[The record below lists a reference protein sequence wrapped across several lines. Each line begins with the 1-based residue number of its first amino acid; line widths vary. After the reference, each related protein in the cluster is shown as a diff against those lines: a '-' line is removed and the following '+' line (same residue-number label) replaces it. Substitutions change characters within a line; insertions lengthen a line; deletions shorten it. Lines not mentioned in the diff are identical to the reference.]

1 MAAAVDR
8 KGTFKVEYLQNIE
21 EEVQARWESEKIFE
35 IDAPLKPKKSSD
47 EKFFVTFP
55 FPYMNG
61 RLHLGH
67 TFSLSKCEFAVRYN
81 RLKGKQCLFPF
92 AFHCTGMPIKACA
105 DKLKREMEEYGNP
118 PVFPAESLEVEE
130 VKEETPIIKDKSKG
144 KKSKAL
150 AKTGGAKYQW
160 KIMQSL
166 GIKDDVI
173 PLFADSSYWL
183 EYFPPLAKM
192 DLLRLGIHVDWRRSF
207 ITTDA
212 NPFFDSFVRWQ
223 FVNLKKRNKVMY
235 GKRHSI
241 FSPKDN
247 QPCMD
252 HDRSSGEGVGPQE
265 YTLIKMCVLQPYPEK
280 LSVFHGKPV
289 FLVAATLRPET
300 MYGQTNC
307 WVRPD
312 SRYIAFETINKEV
325 FICMNRAAR
334 NMSYQGFTIDE
345 GKVKVLLEFTGQD
358 IIGAAL
364 KAPLTSH
371 DKIYALP
378 MLTIKED
385 KGTGVVTSVPSDS
398 PDDYAALVD
407 LKKKPAF
414 REKYGVEDCMIMDYE
429 PIPIIDVP
437 EFGKLS
443 AVTVYEK
450 LKIQSQ
456 NDRDKLQEAKE
467 MVYLKGFYDGVM
479 IVGDYK
485 GKKVQDIKKN
495 LQKTLVE
502 RGEAVI
508 YYEPEKKIISR
519 SGDECVVALCNQ
531 WYLDYGDAKWKSEAE
546 KALENMNTYHD
557 EVRKNF
563 SATLSWL
570 HEYAC
575 SRTYGLGTKLPWD
588 ESWLIESLSD
598 STIYMAF
605 YTIAHILHGGKI
617 KPEEM
622 TPEVWDYI
630 FFKKSSKVNSTIP
643 HELLKKMKCE
653 FEYWYPVDL
662 RCSGKDLIQNHLTF
676 FLYNHCAIWPDDE
689 SMWPKGVR
697 ANGHLLLNSAKMSKS
712 EGNFLT
718 LAEAMKKFSADG
730 MRLCLA
736 DAGDSV
742 EDANFVESMA
752 DAGILRLFTFIE
764 WVKEVLANIGSYR
777 KGPLNSFNDPV
788 FVSEMNL
795 KAKQADEFYEK
806 MLFKEA
812 LRVAFF
818 ELQATRDSYRELSQW
833 EGGMHADLVIQFIRL
848 QALLL
853 SPICPHVCEHVWG
866 LLGEKKSILMSH
878 WPVVGPIDE
887 VLIKS
892 SNYLTDTAHT
902 FRICLKNYLQQKRKS
917 QGGKKGSNAPQP
929 PVQEQQP
936 THGTVWVAKTFPPWQ
951 TIVLTTMAKMLDA
964 NKKLPENKILS
975 SELNSKSELKK
986 HTKKVMPFV
995 QAVREKMDKVGV
1007 KALSLTLEFNE
1018 MNVLQM
1024 NRTYL
1029 TNTLD
1034 LEDLQFKFTDE
1045 SESVDDKLREECC
1058 PGAPFITFYSL
1069 PSITLNFIN
1078 PVPSSGLFTCS
1089 VPICDGD
1096 TVDRVVSRLRKLNN
1110 KVIKDTNCVEL
1121 WRYKDSEISI
1131 RKIPTFDCKEGKT
1144 LIPNESLFRIDD
1156 KMVSVVVD
1164 GVKVPIGSTVS
1175 YILKQ

>member
-1 MAAAVDR
+1 MSATLDR
-8 KGTFKVEYLQNIE
+8 KGTFKVEYLQKIE
-21 EEVQARWESEKIFE
+21 EEVQQRWASEKIFE
-35 IDAPLKPKKSSD
+35 VDAPPQPKKSPD

-118 PVFPAESLEVEE
+118 PVFPADSVEVES
-130 VKEETPIIKDKSKG
+130 VKEDTVVIKDKSKG
-144 KKSKAL
+144 KKSKAT
-150 AKTGGAKYQW
+150 AKSGGAKYQW
-160 KIMQSL
+160 QIMQSL
-166 GIKDDVI
+166 GIKDEII
-173 PLFADSSYWL
+173 PLFADTSYWL
-183 EYFPPLAKM
+183 KYFPPLAKM
-192 DLLRLGIHVDWRRSF
+192 DLMRLGIHVDWRRSF

-223 FVNLKKRNKVMY
+223 FIHLKKRNKVMY
-235 GKRHSI
+235 GKRHTI

-265 YTLIKMCVLQPYPEK
+265 YTLIKMRVLEPYPEK
-280 LSVFHGKPV
+280 LRSFAGKSV

-312 SRYIAFETINKEV
+312 SRYIAFETVNGEV
-325 FICMNRAAR
+325 FVCMSRAAR
-334 NMSYQGFTIDE
+334 NMSYQGFTSEE
-345 GKVKVLLEFTGQD
+345 GKVNVIMELMGQD
-358 IIGAAL
+358 IIGLPL

-371 DKIYALP
+371 NKIFALP

-414 REKYGVEDCMIMDYE
+414 RDKYGVDDSMVMDFE

-479 IVGDYK
+479 IVGDFK
-485 GKKVQDIKKN
+485 GKKVQEIKKN
-495 LQKTLVE
+495 LQKLLVD

-508 YYEPEKKIISR
+508 YYEPEKKIMSR

-531 WYLDYGDAKWKSEAE
+531 WYLDYGDKNWKAEAE
-546 KALENMNTYHD
+546 RALNNMNTFHD

-605 YTIAHILHGGKI
+605 YTVSHILEAGKI
-617 KPEEM
+617 KPEDM
-622 TPEVWDYI
+622 TTDVWDYI
-630 FFKKSSKVNSTIP
+630 FFKKSPVAKSKIP
-643 HELLKKMKCE
+643 KDLLKQMKRE
-653 FEYWYPVDL
+653 FDYWYPVDL

-676 FLYNHCAIWPDDE
+676 FLYNHCAIWPEDE
-689 SMWPKGVR
+689 SMWPRGVR

-718 LAEAMKKFSADG
+718 LAEAMEKFSADG

-752 DAGILRLFTFIE
+752 DAGILRLYTFIE
-764 WVKEVLANIGSYR
+764 WVKEVLANIQSFR
-777 KGPLNSFNDPV
+777 KGPLNTFNDPV

-812 LRVAFF
+812 LRVGFF
-818 ELQATRDSYRELSQW
+818 ELQASRDSYRELSQW
-833 EGGMHADLVIQFIRL
+833 EGGMHADLVLQFIRL
-848 QALLL
+848 QAVLL
-853 SPICPHVCEHVWG
+853 SPICPHVCEHVWR
-866 LLGEKKSILMSH
+866 LLGEERSILMSR
-878 WPVVGPIDE
+878 WPVEGPVDE

-892 SNYLTDTAHT
+892 SNYLMDTAHT

-917 QGGKKGSNAPQP
+917 QGGKKDHSAPP
-929 PVQEQQP
+929 SSLQEAQP

-951 TIVLTTMAKMLDA
+951 TIVLTTMANKLDA
-964 NKKLPENKILS
+964 NKKLPDNKVLS

-986 HTKKVMPFV
+986 HAKKVMPFV
-995 QAVREKMDKVGV
+995 QAVREKMDKVGIQ
-1007 KALSLTLEFNE
+1007 ALSLTLEFDE
-1018 MNVLQM
+1018 MKVLQM
-1024 NRTYL
+1024 NKTYL

-1034 LEDLQFKFTDE
+1034 LEDIQFKFTDE
-1045 SESVDDKLREECC
+1045 SGAVDEKLREECC
-1058 PGAPFITFYSL
+1058 PGAPFITLYSL
-1069 PSITLNFIN
+1069 PSIPLNFIN
-1078 PVPSSGLFTCS
+1078 PVPCSGLFSCS
-1089 VPICDGD
+1089 IPIRDGD
-1096 TVDRVVSRLRKLNN
+1096 TVDRVVSRLRKINSR
-1110 KVIKDTNCVEL
+1110 VIKEGSSVEL
-1121 WRYKDSEISI
+1121 WYFKDAELGV
-1131 RKIPTFDCKEGKT
+1131 RKIPVLGSNEGKT
-1144 LIPNESLFRIDD
+1144 LIPSTSSFTLDG
-1156 KMVSVVVD
+1156 KVVHVIVD
-1164 GVKVPIGSTVS
+1164 GVKVPVGSTVS
-1175 YILKQ
+1175 YILK